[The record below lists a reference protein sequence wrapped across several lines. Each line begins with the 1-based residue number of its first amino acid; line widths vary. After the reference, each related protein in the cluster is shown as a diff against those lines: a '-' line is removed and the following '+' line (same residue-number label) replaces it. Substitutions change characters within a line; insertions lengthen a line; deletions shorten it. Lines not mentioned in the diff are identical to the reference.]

1 MRRHRWIWIY
11 AALNLAGLVLLCSP
25 TSAAGVACEP
35 VVATAQAADP
45 TSGGGQAGSGG
56 GGTGSYAQHL
66 SATGSGSGGTG
77 IGETGGSGTGGTG
90 IFGPD
95 GSGSGGTGIYGTVV
109 AFGSVC
115 VNGLKI
121 EYDGETPVERNG
133 RKARAEDLELGQIV
147 RIETRRDDPNRAHRI
162 TIESPLSGP
171 IDRVEPERGRLFIMG
186 AEVRLRPGAVIRGS
200 ESQARALIDLQRGDH
215 VEVSGLRRSDGVL
228 MASRL
233 DLLPAGTPALVTG
246 VALPVGADT
255 FYVGRVRSQRA
266 AGSTAD
272 PRLHRARV
280 QIRGTWNVRTQT
292 LEDVAMREAPIH
304 LAGVREVSVQ
314 GYVARDRGPAG
325 DFKIAGTRLS
335 VSNRSGKDQSFH
347 LDALVRVRGRID
359 QAGRLQASQIVIEE
373 RGRPEVVVGGA
384 PIAATPG
391 AKEHDAS
398 NTAVES
404 LGEQIEDQLDRLSP
418 EDREEIS
425 ERVAAAGAEL
435 AERLEPI
442 ERAKIEER
450 VERIDRDEIQ
460 NQIERVE
467 RFEREE
473 RHEQIERIERI
484 ERNERV
490 ERIEKEVRNEIQD
503 RIDRFR

>member
-1 MRRHRWIWIY
+1 MRRHRWRWIY
-11 AALNLAGLVLLCSP
+11 AAFNLAGLVLLCSP

-45 TSGGGQAGSGG
+45 TSDGGQAGSGG
-56 GGTGSYAQHL
+56 GGTDSYAQHL

-77 IGETGGSGTGGTG
+77 FDETGGSGTGGTG

-121 EYDGETPVERNG
+121 EYDGETPVETNG

-171 IDRVEPERGRLFIMG
+171 IGRVEPERGRLYIMG

-200 ESQARALIDLQRGDH
+200 ESQGRVLADLQRGDH
-215 VEVSGLRRSDGVL
+215 VAVSGLRRSDGVL

-246 VALPVGADT
+246 VALPIGDDT
-255 FYVGRVRSQRA
+255 FYVGRVRSQLA
-266 AGSTAD
+266 AGGTAD
-272 PRLHRARV
+272 PALRRARV
-280 QIRGTWNVRTQT
+280 QIRGTWNLRTQT
-292 LEDVAMREAPIH
+292 LEDVAVRAAPIH
-304 LAGVREVSVQ
+304 LPGVSAVSVQ
-314 GYVARDRGPAG
+314 GYVARDRGPG

-335 VSNRSGKDQSFH
+335 VSNRSDKDHSFH
-347 LDALVRVRGRID
+347 LDALVRVRGQID
-359 QAGRLQASQIVIEE
+359 QAGRLQASHIVIEE

-384 PIAATPG
+384 PIAAAPG
-391 AKEHDAS
+391 AKEHDPS
-398 NTAVES
+398 HSAVES
-404 LGEQIEDQLDRLSP
+404 LGEQIEDQLDRLGP
-418 EDREEIS
+418 EAREEIK
-425 ERVAAAGAEL
+425 ERVAAAGAEV

-450 VERIDRDEIQ
+450 VERIDRDEVQ
-460 NQIERVE
+460 DRVERVE
-467 RFEREE
+467 RFEREQ
-473 RHEQIERIERI
+473 RQERIERVERI
-484 ERNERV
+484 ERDERV